1 VYIGLMSENVKKYS
15 SLNVFTR
22 LLKYAWSKW
31 YLLILGIVF
40 IIIVSYIDSLIPV
53 LIRETIDEGIVNRNF
68 DAILKYSLFIISIVL
83 VEGGFSFISRMC
95 FVKLSQETVYRIRMD
110 SFKSI
115 QRQSMDFFDR
125 AIIGQLISRITNDA
139 ERLSEF
145 LSWRLRML
153 IYSFMLIA
161 LSLFFMFSM
170 NYFLAVISFITIS
183 ICIVLNTRFAI
194 LIRPVQDAIRQQI
207 GVLAGLTASDLAG
220 VKTVKSLAIEENEY
234 SRFVNENNK
243 FLDLNIKA
251 AKMRAIYGNASFLVI
266 GLTMASIV
274 YFGGQAI
281 MNNILTIGEL
291 SAFLTYLITL
301 SWPMRGLGFI
311 ISDIQRSVAS
321 AYRLFEII
329 DSEPRVRERENAIE
343 LNNVRGEIVFENV
356 SFSYSSGKKIL
367 DKISFH
373 VKPGEKIVIVGPP
386 GSGKST
392 ILKLIMRFY
401 DPDEGRI
408 LIDGVDIRDLKLSYL
423 RKIVSYIQQEPFIF
437 NRSIRENIMLGN
449 PDASFDNIVK
459 AARIAKIH
467 DFIEI
472 LPNKYDT
479 VVGERG
485 VMLSGGQRQRIAIAR
500 ALVSNPKI
508 LLLDDPVSNLDA
520 ETERELVNDLRDII
534 RDKTA
539 IIVTQRL
546 SLIELADRII
556 VVNNGRIVE
565 MGTHDELIK
574 RRGLYYQLYKS
585 YGGIVD
591 E

>member
-1 VYIGLMSENVKKYS
+1 
-15 SLNVFTR
+15 
-22 LLKYAWSKW
+22 
-31 YLLILGIVF
+31 
-40 IIIVSYIDSLIPV
+40 
-53 LIRETIDEGIVNRNF
+53 
-68 DAILKYSLFIISIVL
+68 
-83 VEGGFSFISRMC
+83 
-95 FVKLSQETVYRIRMD
+95 
-110 SFKSI
+110 
-115 QRQSMDFFDR
+115 
-125 AIIGQLISRITNDA
+125 
-139 ERLSEF
+139 
-145 LSWRLRML
+145 
-153 IYSFMLIA
+153 
-161 LSLFFMFSM
+161 
-170 NYFLAVISFITIS
+170 
-183 ICIVLNTRFAI
+183 
-194 LIRPVQDAIRQQI
+194 
-207 GVLAGLTASDLAG
+207 
-220 VKTVKSLAIEENEY
+220 
-234 SRFVNENNK
+234 
-243 FLDLNIKA
+243 
-251 AKMRAIYGNASFLVI
+251 
-266 GLTMASIV
+266 
-274 YFGGQAI
+274 
-281 MNNILTIGEL
+281 
-291 SAFLTYLITL
+291 
-301 SWPMRGLGFI
+301 
-311 ISDIQRSVAS
+311 
-321 AYRLFEII
+321 
-329 DSEPRVRERENAIE
+329 
-343 LNNVRGEIVFENV
+343 
-356 SFSYSSGKKIL
+356 
-367 DKISFH
+367 

-467 DFIEI
+467 DFIET